1 MGNMT
6 SGVRGLS
13 SRLSVRHNDVVA
25 ETDAAWSTRHT
36 PPEWFG
42 AWLAGFRRRVGWSL
56 RVAERHTGVSAG
68 HLCKMEN
75 GLRCPS
81 TSVAYDIAHAYRM
94 RGEDLDTLLSVAV
107 SGAGRDYVP
116 SD

>member
-6 SGVRGLS
+6 RGVRGLS
-13 SRLSVRHNDVVA
+13 STSSVRHNDVVA
-25 ETDAAWSTRHT
+25 ETDAAGSTRHT
-36 PPEWFG
+36 PPAWFG
-42 AWLAGFRRRVGWSL
+42 AWLLRFRRDLGWPL
-56 RVAERHTGVSAG
+56 RVAERNIGVSAG
-68 HLCKMEN
+68 YLCKMEN

-81 TSVAYDIAHAYRM
+81 TSVAHDIAHAYRM

-107 SGAGRDYVP
+107 SCAGRDYVP